1 MSVLTEYRQ
10 LPSGFWVRQSDGSGP
25 YFVDVASDTAEAV
38 RGQNS
43 ATTTT
48 AANLAALAAAGTL
61 TPGAFYIDETGQMY
75 LATSAS
81 TYMPLAAVIGTG
93 YSPMIASSPLKS
105 VVLDEG
111 SDTTHAKLLY
121 TFNCYAG
128 DPEASDV
135 ALMSA
140 RFNAADTNEE
150 VIDLNIAG
158 GSAGAIVIHG
168 PSSGYITMIHLARED
183 SGAYTEAAGAT
194 ITARQAVLA
203 KWSEGDAIV
212 SVMLYIG
219 ESYVGGGSNQRY
231 REIIVVGFTAA

>member
-1 MSVLTEYRQ
+1 MAITVNPSVNGGGGIAVVAVDGELYLT
-10 LPSGFWVRQSDGSGP
+10 LPDGS
-25 YFVDVASDTAEAV
+25 
-38 RGQNS
+38 R
-43 ATTTT
+43 
-48 AANLAALAAAGTL
+48 
-61 TPGAFYIDETGQMY
+61 
-75 LATSAS
+75 
-81 TYMPLAAVIGTG
+81 MPLAPVVGTG
-93 YSPMIASSPLKS
+93 YSPLIGGSPLKA

-111 SDTTHAKLLY
+111 SDATHAKLLY
-121 TFNCYAG
+121 TFNAYGG
-128 DPEASDV
+128 DPDTSDV

-140 RFNAADTNEE
+140 RFNAGSSNAE

-168 PSSGYITMIHLARED
+168 PSSGHITMIHLARED

-203 KWSEGDAIV
+203 HWPESQLIR

>member
-1 MSVLTEYRQ
+1 MSW
-10 LPSGFWVRQSDGSGP
+10 PGS
-25 YFVDVASDTAEAV
+25 TANAV
-38 RGQNS
+38 V
-43 ATTTT
+43 
-48 AANLAALAAAGTL
+48 
-61 TPGAFYIDETGQMY
+61 
-75 LATSAS
+75 TSAGAPYLRMPDNS
-81 TYMPLAAVIGTG
+81 LMPLAPAIGTG
-93 YSPMIASSPLKS
+93 HSPLIGGSPLKA
-105 VVLDEG
+105 VVMDEG
-111 SDTTHAKLLY
+111 SDAAHAKLLY

-128 DPEASDV
+128 DPETSDV
-135 ALMSA
+135 DLMSA

-150 VIDLNIAG
+150 VLDLNIAG
-158 GSAGAIVIHG
+158 GSAGAIVVHG

>member
-1 MSVLTEYRQ
+1 MSVTINTSV
-10 LPSGFWVRQSDGSGP
+10 SGGAGGGTVSVDGS
-25 YFVDVASDTAEAV
+25 
-38 RGQNS
+38 N
-43 ATTTT
+43 
-48 AANLAALAAAGTL
+48 
-61 TPGAFYIDETGQMY
+61 Y
-75 LATSAS
+75 LMLPDGSL
-81 TYMPLAAVIGTG
+81 MPLAPVVGTG
-93 YSPMIASSPLKS
+93 HSPLIGGSPLKA

-111 SDTTHAKLLY
+111 SDAAHAKLLY
-121 TFNCYAG
+121 TFNAYGG
-128 DPEASDV
+128 DPEVSDV
-135 ALMSA
+135 DLMSS

-203 KWSEGDAIV
+203 HWPESDSIV

-219 ESYVGGGSNQRY
+219 ESYVGGGGNQRY
-231 REIIVVGFTAA
+231 REIVIVGFTAA